1 MPSLRISKFRD
12 RDLRPLFPCKPVALL
27 SAIALRFLLSTAMSC
42 FSKGASS
49 TMTLAARN
57 TMLNALPA
65 PILLDIAI
73 IFTALSWG
81 LGLYLVDKRVHI
93 FASLA
98 VGCFV
103 CLFGYSV
110 ESLGAPSWAVVAA
123 PVPLDLLLLWYVL
136 RKPRKMAMAYALI
149 WAIYIV
155 IHILLSALLRYDSQI
170 PAWRLHS

>member
-1 MPSLRISKFRD
+1 
-12 RDLRPLFPCKPVALL
+12 
-27 SAIALRFLLSTAMSC
+27 
-42 FSKGASS
+42 
-49 TMTLAARN
+49 
-57 TMLNALPA
+57 MLNALPA

-81 LGLYLVDKRVHI
+81 LGLYLVDKRVFI

-103 CLFGYSV
+103 RLFGYSV
-110 ESLGAPSWAVVAA
+110 ESLGAPPWAVVAA

-136 RKPRKMAMAYALI
+136 RKPRKMAVAYVSI

-155 IHILLSALLRYDSQI
+155 IHTLLSALLRYDSLI

>member
-1 MPSLRISKFRD
+1 MR
-12 RDLRPLFPCKPVALL
+12 
-27 SAIALRFLLSTAMSC
+27 ST
-42 FSKGASS
+42 
-49 TMTLAARN
+49 
-57 TMLNALPA
+57 LPT

-81 LGLYLVDKRVHI
+81 LGMYLVDKKVHL

-98 VGCFV
+98 IGCFV

-110 ESLGAPSWAVVAA
+110 ESLGAPPGAVVAA
-123 PVPLDLLLLWYVL
+123 PIPLDVLLLWYVL
-136 RKPRKMAMAYALI
+136 RNPRKMFLAYPAI

-155 IHILLSALLRYDSQI
+155 FHGVLSAIFRFDSLI